1 MGLEASS
8 GFVAGEEHRNPLDD
22 GDVTE
27 RVGMSISRGMGA
39 GLAALLCSTT
49 ALAQKYDGSGPPTF
63 VPHTLQEALAAS
75 YLTNPTLQAERA
87 NLRATDENV
96 PTAVAGWRPTVS
108 VTTSGTVNDGRSS
121 SGQIAGFT
129 TGTTILH
136 GLGGYTN
143 SVSAVQ
149 PLYTGGRTTGQ
160 THQAVNRVMAERANL
175 ISTEQQVF
183 SNVVNAYVGVIEDQQ
198 LLQLQ
203 INNEKVLEEQ
213 LRATNDRF
221 RVGEITRTDVAQA
234 EAALASA
241 RAARQ
246 QAEGTLQTAQA
257 TYTQQVGTAP
267 PPNLIPPQPLVLPVK
282 DQDHAVAL
290 AVANNPNV
298 INALFTESSDKD
310 AVDVEM
316 AVLLP
321 KLSLQGQYVRS
332 ENQGLIG
339 QASELKEG
347 LITLTVPI
355 YQGGA
360 EYAAVR
366 QAKQTAQQARRLV
379 DVQRRSAAQLAI
391 SNWQNLLSFKAS
403 IDSDRTAVQSNIVA
417 LDGVERQAIVGT
429 STTLEV
435 LQQQQTLLTAQVA
448 LVQSLSNLVLTSYGV
463 AAAIGRLTARDLTLN
478 VPIYDEVAYYNAVK
492 DRAWGLNDYAVGQP
506 GR

>member
-1 MGLEASS
+1 
-8 GFVAGEEHRNPLDD
+8 
-22 GDVTE
+22 
-27 RVGMSISRGMGA
+27 MSTSQGSRTGRGMGV
-39 GLAALLCSTT
+39 GLAAILCSTT

-63 VPHTLQEALAAS
+63 IPHTLNEALELS
-75 YLTNPTLQAERA
+75 YSTNPTLTAERA
-87 NLRATDENV
+87 NLRAVDENV
-96 PTAVAGWRPTVS
+96 PIALAGWRPTVS
-108 VTTSGTVNDGRSS
+108 VTTSGTVEDGNSS
-121 SGQIAGFT
+121 EGALFPST
-129 TGTTILH
+129 RLH
-136 GLGGYTN
+136 HIIGYSN
-143 SVSAVQ
+143 AVSAVQ
-149 PLYTGGRTTGQ
+149 PLYQGGRTTSQ

-183 SNVVNAYVGVIEDQQ
+183 ANVVSAYVGVIEDQQ

-257 TYTQQVGTAP
+257 TYTQQVGSP
-267 PPNLIPPQPLVLPVK
+267 PPSNLIPPQPLQLPLK
-282 DQDHAVAL
+282 NQDQAVAL

-298 INALFTESSDKD
+298 INALFTEASDKD

-316 AVLLP
+316 AVLMP
-321 KLSLQGQYVRS
+321 KLSLQGQFS
-332 ENQGLIG
+332 LSQNQGFPD
-339 QASELKEG
+339 QSTNVKEFLG
-347 LITLTVPI
+347 TVTIPI
-355 YQGGA
+355 YQGGS
-360 EYAAVR
+360 EYATVR
-366 QAKQTAQQARRLV
+366 QAKQTAQQARRQV

-391 SNWQNLLSFKAS
+391 SNWQNLVSFAAS
-403 IDSDRTAVQSNIVA
+403 IDSDRTAIQSNIIA

-435 LQQQQTLLTAQVA
+435 LQQQQTLLSAQVA
-448 LVQSLSNLVLTSYGV
+448 LVQSLSSLVLTSYGV
-463 AAAIGRLTARDLTLN
+463 AAAIGRLTARDLDLH
-478 VPIYDEVAYYNAVK
+478 VPLYDETAYYNAVR
-492 DRAWGLNDYAVGQP
+492 DRLWGLNDYAVSQP

>member
-1 MGLEASS
+1 MPINRGL
-8 GFVAGEEHRNPLDD
+8 G
-22 GDVTE
+22 
-27 RVGMSISRGMGA
+27 VG
-39 GLAALLCSTT
+39 LVALLYGTT
-49 ALAQKYDGSGPPTF
+49 ALAQKYDGSGSPSF
-63 VPHTLQEALAAS
+63 LPHTLQEALASA

-108 VTTSGTVNDGRSS
+108 LTTSGTLNTGASS
-121 SGQIAGFT
+121 AGVENQQVANPT
-129 TGTTILH
+129 TGAITSQAVAVPATPLH
-136 GLGGYTN
+136 GLRGYTT
-143 SVSAVQ
+143 SLTAVQ
-149 PLYTGGRTTGQ
+149 PLYEGGRTTGQ

-183 SNVVNAYVGVIEDQQ
+183 ANVVSAYVGVIEDQQ

-241 RAARQ
+241 RATRQ

-257 TYTQQVGTAP
+257 TYTQQVGTPP
-267 PPNLIPPQPLVLPVK
+267 PPNLIPPQPLVLPVRN
-282 DQDHAVAL
+282 QGEAVAT
-290 AVANNPNV
+290 AVSNNPNV
-298 INALFTESSDKD
+298 VNALFTESADKD
-310 AVDVEM
+310 AVDVAM
-316 AVLLP
+316 SVLLP
-321 KLSLQGQYVRS
+321 KLNLQGQYV
-332 ENQGLIG
+332 NQADQGLPNER
-339 QASELKEG
+339 SFLSEG
-347 LITLTVPI
+347 LLTLTVPI

-366 QAKQTAQQARRLV
+366 QAKQTAQQGRRQV
-379 DVQRRSAAQLAI
+379 DVQRRSAAELAI
-391 SNWQNLLSFKAS
+391 SNWQSLLSYKAS
-403 IDSDRTAVQSNIVA
+403 IDSNRTAIQSNIIA

-448 LVQSLSNLVLTSYGV
+448 LVQSLSNLVLSSYGV
-463 AAAIGRLTARDLTLN
+463 AAAIGRLTAQDLRLP
-478 VPIYDEVAYYNAVK
+478 VPLYDETAYYNAVRN
-492 DRAWGLNDYAVGQP
+492 RAFGINDYAVSQP